1 MLYNLDKLNGKRS
14 SRYGKIMDEKTVRLI
29 IAKYLSEIGARFTV
43 QKEKEAGPDFLMNG
57 LALETKGDSFDTK
70 HALGQFTKYAFK
82 YAGLQIALPIDALS
96 INFLY
101 SLYVLECIVKNKIPL
116 RPRLIKMYLI
126 CKSNKNEYSIE
137 SFESIDALLNHIKEK
152 ISQEVSPALK
162 SDETMM
168 KDAIET
174 GSDINKAIKKFL
186 EREAISIGRK
196 VVLEKES

>member
-1 MLYNLDKLNGKRS
+1 
-14 SRYGKIMDEKTVRLI
+14 MDEKTIRLI
-29 IAKYLSEIGARFTV
+29 IAKYLSETGARFTV
-43 QKEKEAGPDFLMNG
+43 QKEKEAGPDFLMDG
-57 LALETKGDSFDTK
+57 LAFETKGDSFDTK

-82 YAGLQIALPIDALS
+82 YAGLQIALPIEALS
-96 INFLY
+96 IDFLY
-101 SLYVLECIVKNKIPL
+101 SLYVLECIVKNRIPL

-137 SFESIDALLNHIKEK
+137 SFESIDTLLNHIKET
-152 ISQEVSPALK
+152 INREVFSALK
-162 SDETMM
+162 ADEVLM

-196 VVLEKES
+196 VILEEKS